1 MRIKNN
7 RGLLSNIPSFY
18 YIKKVNFDSYNIELA
33 IFKKKK
39 IGISKNNKILVN
51 KNNEYKGCTNFIW
64 KLINIYN
71 DFYMIKN
78 EFNNKFIFEENNY
91 IKFININHSH
101 LDFNIFNNDRN
112 NKYMF
117 KIIKV
122 FNEANVNKKYLKIV
136 QKEPV
141 DILMKYIDLT
151 DKNLNRVGFNQ
162 TYKDFDNEELK
173 FSLRSILSYI
183 PWIRKI
189 FILMPNKKVNFLK
202 NIDEINEKIIY
213 VRDKD
218 LLGFDSSNIQ
228 SFLFS
233 LEKMKNFGL
242 STNFIYMEDDC
253 FIGSDLEKK
262 DFFYYDEKIKK
273 IKPYLMKQ

>member
-1 MRIKNN
+1 
-7 RGLLSNIPSFY
+7 
-18 YIKKVNFDSYNIELA
+18 
-33 IFKKKK
+33 
-39 IGISKNNKILVN
+39 
-51 KNNEYKGCTNFIW
+51 
-64 KLINIYN
+64 
-71 DFYMIKN
+71 MIKN

-91 IKFININHSH
+91 IKFININYSH

-273 IKPYLMKQ
+273 IKPYVISWRYFELNIT